1 MSSVDD
7 EIAHLTFV
15 ITLFLPQISED
26 CALPP
31 AGIVNLPRVR
41 RHDGRR
47 DDCSESDRRIL
58 GDFGEFAP
66 RDEPGSELFAIE

>member
-26 CALPP
+26 CALPT
-31 AGIVNLPRVR
+31 AYWR
-41 RHDGRR
+41 RRLHEILNGHQLTKRQLTTVHDLIDQLCRL
-47 DDCSESDRRIL
+47 DRREK
-58 GDFGEFAP
+58 G
-66 RDEPGSELFAIE
+66 RHR